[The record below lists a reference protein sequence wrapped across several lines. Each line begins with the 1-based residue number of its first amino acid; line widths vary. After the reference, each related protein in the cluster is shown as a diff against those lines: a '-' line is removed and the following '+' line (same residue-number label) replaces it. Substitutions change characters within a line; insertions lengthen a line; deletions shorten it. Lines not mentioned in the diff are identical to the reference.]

1 MEQPI
6 CSKAEIP
13 RERMIDGIQEKLDIQ
28 DKKLIYLGNIVH
40 SIENELF
47 GSEHETKEDS
57 DEPRHNG
64 FYDAAVKKIDRSNY
78 KIDAIIETVD
88 NILSN

>member
-1 MEQPI
+1 MEQAT
-6 CSKAEIP
+6 CGKGESA
-13 RERMIDGIQEKLDIQ
+13 RARMVDEIQEKLDIQ

-47 GSEHETKEDS
+47 GSEHGKREDPS
-57 DEPRHNG
+57 ESIHNG
-64 FYDAAVKKIDRSNY
+64 FYDAAGKKIDTSNY